1 MKKILSIIFSSI
13 FLMSSAQAGGMIG
26 VKAGFGELEG
36 DRTQDAK
43 FGTASGS
50 VDHEYG
56 AIFAEVE
63 TGAGFSV
70 GLEYIPIEATIDTKA
85 TTAADS
91 HANISDHKTLYVLVP
106 FGNLYGKIG
115 YSHAD
120 VSVTANYNDAGASS
134 TVVNSHSDAI
144 EGPMI
149 GIGAQ
154 FDSPIPFLDVL
165 RLETT
170 YTDYDEMSI
179 TTTNTNGTADEDTKR
194 GEATQLT
201 FTIAI
206 AKSF

>member
-13 FLMSSAQAGGMIG
+13 FLMTSAYAGGMIG
-26 VKAGFGELEG
+26 VKAGFGELDGE
-36 DRTQDAK
+36 RTEDAD
-43 FGTASGS
+43 FGSQSGS

-70 GLEYIPIEATIDTKA
+70 GVEYIPIEATIDTKA
-85 TTAADS
+85 DGADS
-91 HANISDHKTLYVLVP
+91 HAKISDHKTLYVLKQ

-120 VSVTANYNDAGASS
+120 IGVTANYNDASV
-134 TVVNSHSDAI
+134 TTIDSHSDAV

-154 FDSPIPFLDVL
+154 FDSPIPFLDVV

-170 YTDYDEMSI
+170 YTNYDDMEI
-179 TTTNTNGTADEDTKR
+179 TTTSTNGTGEQSTKR
-194 GEATQLT
+194 GEAEQIT